1 MVETTYMCTYIYTD
15 MYIYIYINREM
26 FTQKEQDELINSF
39 LDVTKV
45 SDYLKKLRELTKIA
59 GARIVR
65 HTIAI
70 ALYAKCHHQKVFFN
84 NIYGFC
90 LSVQQ
95 V

>member
-1 MVETTYMCTYIYTD
+1 MIVPNVLSLAIFFSRKHWSKQHICVHIYIYTD

-59 GARIVR
+59 SARIVT
-65 HTIAI
+65 HTIAKLPPPESI
-70 ALYAKCHHQKVFFN
+70 F
-84 NIYGFC
+84 
-90 LSVQQ
+90 
-95 V
+95 